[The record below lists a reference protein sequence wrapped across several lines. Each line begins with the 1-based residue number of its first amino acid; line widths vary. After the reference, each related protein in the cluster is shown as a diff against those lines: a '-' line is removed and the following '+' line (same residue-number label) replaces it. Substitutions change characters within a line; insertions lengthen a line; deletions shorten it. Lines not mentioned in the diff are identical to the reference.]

1 MLPKLRSDIDVMPS
15 PIPERPGLLL
25 RDPFGY
31 TETVLVLPHP
41 WLALLSCLDGEHT
54 ELDAQALLTR
64 LSGGELV
71 RERRVRELSSSF
83 RKRDFSRPTIF
94 TR

>member
-1 MLPKLRSDIDVMPS
+1 MLPRLRMDIDVMPS
-15 PIPERPGLLL
+15 PIRERPGLLL

-54 ELDAQALLTR
+54 ELDAVPDADLISCLDH
-64 LSGGELV
+64 S
-71 RERRVRELSSSF
+71 
-83 RKRDFSRPTIF
+83 
-94 TR
+94 

>member
-1 MLPKLRSDIDVMPS
+1 MLPRLRADIDVMPS
-15 PIPERPGLLL
+15 PIRERPGLLL

-54 ELDAQALLTR
+54 ELDAQALLHATV
-64 LSGGELV
+64 GGELV
-71 RERRVRELSSSF
+71 A
-83 RKRDFSRPTIF
+83 
-94 TR
+94 